1 MKYLP
6 ILVALFSSLCTSF
19 AGDNPRNSF
28 TPVQNAL
35 FRSNELQTD
44 VYIAGSAGTVSGV
57 TTTGVGGGLGINY
70 FATKYLGFGV
80 DNALEGLNG
89 DGKTY
94 DSLKGSVIVR
104 LPIEKWH
111 LAPYAMIGGGACWA
125 SGTSVGCGTVGPGIE
140 CRINRNVGLFLD
152 SRYMFGNRP
161 LNETQ
166 TRAGIRL
173 VF

>member
-6 ILVALFSSLCTSF
+6 IFLALITSLSTSF
-19 AGDNPRNSF
+19 AGDGSK
-28 TPVQNAL
+28 TVSAPVQSAL
-35 FRSNELQTD
+35 FRANELQTD
-44 VYIAGSAGTVSGV
+44 VYVAGSAGTVSGV

-70 FATKYLGFGV
+70 FVTKYLGFGV

-94 DSLKGSVIVR
+94 DSLKGSVIAR

-125 SGTSVGCGTVGPGIE
+125 TGTSVGCGVIGPGIE
-140 CRINRNVGLFLD
+140 YRVNRNVGLFLD